1 MKLYVVHL
9 PGTHTYAEVR
19 DSAKKVDPYGI
30 ITVVNEGRS
39 FEFQNKIGADEV
51 ARVFG
56 GKIDTIE
63 YDVSKLYK

>member
-9 PGTHTYAEVR
+9 PGVHSYVEVR
-19 DSAKKVDPYGI
+19 DAAKKVDPYGI

-51 ARVFG
+51 ARIFE
-56 GKIDTIE
+56 GKIDVIE
-63 YDVSKLYK
+63 YDVKDLMK